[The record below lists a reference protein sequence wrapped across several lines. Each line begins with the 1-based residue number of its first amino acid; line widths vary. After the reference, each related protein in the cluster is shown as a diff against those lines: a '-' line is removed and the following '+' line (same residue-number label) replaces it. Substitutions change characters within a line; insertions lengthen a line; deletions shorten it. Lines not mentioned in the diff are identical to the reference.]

1 MIVNQ
6 HNDEL
11 LNKANINF
19 LHIKRIRTM
28 EVETFH
34 ILSGMSPHVLSDLV
48 SIRDCSAYNLRYDF
62 FCRCRN
68 YAQQDTVR

>member
-1 MIVNQ
+1 MIVNR

-11 LNKANINF
+11 LNKANIHF

-34 ILSGMSPHVLSDLV
+34 ILSGMPPHVLSYLV
-48 SIRDCSAYNLRYDF
+48 RIRDSSAYNFRYDF
-62 FCRCRN
+62 FADAAITLN
-68 YAQQDTVR
+68 KIQ

>member
-11 LNKANINF
+11 SNKANINF

-48 SIRDCSAYNLRYDF
+48 RIRDCSAII
-62 FCRCRN
+62 
-68 YAQQDTVR
+68 